1 MFRVPPVIVGEFI
14 DIAALIVPTP
24 ILLADIDP
32 AVITLALRSFIYAL
46 FILTLLPSTSNGT
59 IVCVVLGFTILNW
72 STSTINEE
80 DVDESASNL
89 NPATLLPAD
98 TFSTYS
104 DNTPESEL
112 DTLESV
118 DTVPAKDALFV
129 TTLADNTL
137 IELAKEPDAFEKAKD
152 ICPMLEANDALF
164 PLRLDDIIVIV
175 CASDELKSTL
185 VLFT

>member
-1 MFRVPPVIVGEFI
+1 MLMVPPVIVGAFI
-14 DIAALIVPTP
+14 DIAALIVPAP

-32 AVITLALRSFIYAL
+32 AVIVLASRSLIYAL
-46 FILTLLPSTSNGT
+46 FILTPVPSTVNGT
-59 IVCVVLGFTILNW
+59 TVPVPSGFIILNW

-80 DVDESASNL
+80 DVDESASSL
-89 NPATLLPAD
+89 NPATLFPAD

-137 IELAKEPDAFEKAKD
+137 IVLAREPDAFEKANAT
-152 ICPMLEANDALF
+152 CPILDANDALF
-164 PLRLDDIIVIV
+164 PVKLEDIIVIV
-175 CASDELKSTL
+175 
-185 VLFT
+185 

>member
-1 MFRVPPVIVGEFI
+1 
-14 DIAALIVPTP
+14 
-24 ILLADIDP
+24 
-32 AVITLALRSFIYAL
+32 
-46 FILTLLPSTSNGT
+46 
-59 IVCVVLGFTILNW
+59 
-72 STSTINEE
+72 
-80 DVDESASNL
+80 L